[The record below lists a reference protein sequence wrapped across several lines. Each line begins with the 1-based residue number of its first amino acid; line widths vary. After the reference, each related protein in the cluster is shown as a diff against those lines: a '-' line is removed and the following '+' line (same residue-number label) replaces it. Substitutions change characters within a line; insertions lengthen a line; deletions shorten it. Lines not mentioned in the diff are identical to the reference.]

1 MVWEFPDDEWCDCS
15 ESESTVFMGA
25 QGINPPQDPQYYQ
38 LSPEIK
44 SLDPTKTPTGGI
56 DLRPFSA
63 PDNVNASV
71 AKSMQRSFDLQK
83 ANVDAYNKDIIE
95 QQQKIIDAENQK
107 IRAQNQARIADYEKN
122 SGFYAQNP
130 NFKPMATSE
139 RFKTPEAID
148 YSQYTPYSPQPLQG
162 QQPNQGNQFFL
173 ARQQQQQMPRGR
185 EKYKA
190 PAPVENPFSSGIF
203 KNPTFRM

>member
-1 MVWEFPDDEWCDCS
+1 
-15 ESESTVFMGA
+15 MGA
-25 QGINPPQDPQYYQ
+25 QGINPPKDSPYYQ

-44 SLDPTKTPTGGI
+44 SLDPTKTPAGGI

-63 PDNVNASV
+63 PDNVNENV

-83 ANVDAYNKDIIE
+83 ANVDAYNKDIIA

-107 IRAQNQARIADYEKN
+107 IKQQNQARIASYRGGSASQK
-122 SGFYAQNP
+122 
-130 NFKPMATSE
+130 FKPS
-139 RFKTPEAID
+139 EAID
-148 YSQYTPYSPQPLQG
+148 YSQYTPQKQL
-162 QQPNQGNQFFL
+162 NQGNQFFL

-190 PAPVENPFSSGIF
+190 PASPFNSGIF
-203 KNPTFRM
+203 KNPTIRM